1 MIVIHD
7 HDAQAQ
13 LWKDPLLEIH
23 LSEFRQCAGRIDA
36 IMGPEEATRAAE
48 LERLSELL
56 CEMSRDLIYRAN
68 RVTRGQ
74 VRQMIDAFDK
84 ACLRFKTLSSQ
95 QVRFTDATQNYLA
108 HIEGRISMLEE
119 RLK

>member
-1 MIVIHD
+1 
-7 HDAQAQ
+7 
-13 LWKDPLLEIH
+13 
-23 LSEFRQCAGRIDA
+23 
-36 IMGPEEATRAAE
+36 
-48 LERLSELL
+48 
-56 CEMSRDLIYRAN
+56 
-68 RVTRGQ
+68 
-74 VRQMIDAFDK
+74 MIDAFDK